1 MKKAKQFF
9 TNKQTIVGL
18 IILAVLV
25 FMAIFAPVLAPGN
38 PLFSVGAPIQ
48 KPNSEFIFGTDNMG
62 RDVFAMIV
70 LGSRVSMLFAFGAA
84 GLSLIIGVV
93 LGALLLAALTLIF
106 NDTVI
111 PKITTAIED
120 LFK

>member
-1 MKKAKQFF
+1 MKKAKRFF

-25 FMAIFAPVLAPGN
+25 FMAVFAPLLAPGN

-48 KPNSEFIFGTDNMG
+48 APGGEFLFGTDNMG

-70 LGSRVSMLFAFGAA
+70 WGSRVSMIFAFGAA
-84 GLSLIIGVV
+84 GLSLVIGVV
-93 LGALLLAALTLIF
+93 LGAVYYLWFYDKYDKKEPKDDAAS
-106 NDTVI
+106 
-111 PKITTAIED
+111 ES
-120 LFK
+120 